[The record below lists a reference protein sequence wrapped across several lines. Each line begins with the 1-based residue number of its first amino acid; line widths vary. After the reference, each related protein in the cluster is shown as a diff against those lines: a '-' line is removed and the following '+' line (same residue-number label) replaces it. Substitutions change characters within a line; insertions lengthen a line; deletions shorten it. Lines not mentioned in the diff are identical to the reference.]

1 MELIYLWIDSY
12 KNIENQGFNF
22 SPSYFFEMK
31 LQNNGNYK
39 LIYNFSNTERNKTI
53 IKLDFF
59 GKNISNINAIIGK
72 NGSGKS
78 NLLLNIFDNF
88 QSNDIKYN
96 LRNTNVVAIIKDKEK
111 LEIYYNDESKNN
123 FSGINGAKVHKYNK
137 NNSQTLSYL
146 KKQLRTLYYTSIFQE
161 KSPFSLNSYNNLS
174 LYKDYRKNKTQTE
187 ITNNNI
193 KFIGYFN
200 NRGFTC
206 KEICVP
212 KTVTISPKT
221 KYDFLQRKIDNINSI
236 ELNLIESVKNI
247 LKNEYN
253 PSIALHN
260 FENEIGAISSI
271 EMLSILLDKIIE
283 KIEDIYK
290 KNGNDLIYD
299 MKDIYNFDKH
309 PTYDSSEKQSVERV
323 LYNYLTNVK
332 LFIEKYFKYIRG
344 THNLDDENLIK
355 AIELYNY
362 TFIPSSNISNPEKDK
377 NEWLEFKYEPELS
390 TGEEHM
396 LSMYGRFYEYFKKIH
411 TKDNYIIL
419 LDEPDI
425 FMHPEWQRRFIKSI
439 STFFNEVLEFKNE
452 PKFHIII
459 SSHSPFIASDL
470 PKENVI
476 MLDKSEEGKCKVVK
490 TPIKTFGANIFNLY
504 SEAFFLDST
513 FGEFAKNKIREVVE
527 LFETKRDK
535 TNKKTIY
542 IKGEE
547 IVKRKLEIEYIINS
561 IGEPLIKKKLE
572 NIYNEYKYLTEK
584 KKDLY
589 NMIKNANLSA
599 EELGKMIE
607 QIKNK

>member
-1 MELIYLWIDSY
+1 MELVYLWIDTH
-12 KNIENQGFNF
+12 KNIEEQEFNF
-22 SPSYFFEMK
+22 SPDYEFCLKKYSEK
-31 LQNNGNYK
+31 NY
-39 LIYNFSNTERNKTI
+39 IISNERKEKRKNR
-53 IKLDFF
+53 DFW
-59 GKNISNINAIIGK
+59 GQNISNINAIIGK
-72 NGSGKS
+72 NWSGKS
-78 NLLLNIFDNF
+78 NLLNFIFSNF
-88 QSNDIKYN
+88 GSSDIKYN
-96 LRNTNVVAIIKDKEK
+96 LRFTNVIAIMKENDK
-111 LEIYYNDESKNN
+111 LELYHNEEINIEYSKEDINTSNIYEKKQIEHIEYRKN
-123 FSGINGAKVHKYNK
+123 
-137 NNSQTLSYL
+137 
-146 KKQLRTLYYTSIFQE
+146 QLRTLYYTSIFQE
-161 KSPFSLNSYNNLS
+161 NSIFGKEASYDLS
-174 LYKDYRKNKTQTE
+174 LYKNYTKHKTQTE
-187 ITNNNI
+187 INNNNI

-200 NRGFTC
+200 NRGFTY

-212 KTVTISPKT
+212 KRVTIFSKI
-221 KYDFLQRKIDNINSI
+221 KYDLLQRKIENKNSS
-236 ELNLIESVKNI
+236 EANLIETVKNI
-247 LKNEYN
+247 LRNEYS
-253 PSIALHN
+253 PSIALYN

-290 KNGNDLIYD
+290 KKGNALIYD

-344 THNLDDENLIK
+344 THSLVEENLIK

-362 TFIPSSNISNPEKDK
+362 TFIPSFNISHPEKDE

-396 LSMYGRFYEYFKKIH
+396 LSMYGKFYEYFKKKSH
-411 TKDNYIIL
+411 TKENYIIL

-476 MLDKSEEGKCKVVK
+476 MFDKYEEGKCIVVE

-504 SEAFFLDST
+504 SEAFFLDSS
-513 FGEFAKNKIREVVE
+513 FGEFAKNKIREIVE
-527 LFETKRDK
+527 LFETKRDE
-535 TNKKTIY
+535 TNKKIIY

-572 NIYNEYKYLTEK
+572 KIYNEYKYQSEK
-584 KKDLY
+584 KEDLY
-589 NMIKNANLSA
+589 DIIKEANLSA
-599 EELGKMIE
+599 EELSKIIE